1 VSESPLEDCVVSVS
15 TPSEVIGS
23 LFRLLLRVKCL
34 GQRLEVSIRD
44 RQNLATEVN
53 N

>member
-23 LFRLLLRVKCL
+23 LFRLLRVKCL